1 MAHEVEPQTR
11 GSSPQRRSGGL
22 RPLHTLAVVAV
33 GVVGVLV
40 AFWVLSSIAG
50 VIWGIVKV
58 IVIIAVVG
66 GLVRLLAGRRRR

>member
-1 MAHEVEPQTR
+1 MAHDLE
-11 GSSPQRRSGGL
+11 RRSAGDVDKRRAGL
-22 RPLHTLAVVAV
+22 RPLHTLGVVAL

-66 GLVRLLAGRRRR
+66 GLVWLLAGRRRR